1 VQRKG
6 ILTAGTWCLD
16 RNKLISHWPA
26 EDGLAEVVH
35 ESWSGGGSAC
45 NLAIDVR
52 KLDAGLPVATISLIG
67 DDPDGR
73 ALLAEARRHGIDHRQ
88 MSISKEAPTHYTDAF
103 ASASTGRRTHITN
116 LGVSVL
122 LTPDHIDLSASDH
135 RILHLGI
142 VGVHERMDQ
151 PWQGEA
157 TGWVAVLKAAR
168 AAGLWTNLELAGSA
182 PEKLAAVTRPCLPH
196 LDLLIVNDYEIGA
209 ITGIDTIRHGQTD
222 PDACIEAAKAAL
234 ALGASRFVVVHF
246 PTGAVVATRDGQ
258 VLARPSL
265 LVPDAA
271 IAGANGAGDAFAAG
285 FLYALH
291 EDWTI
296 DDALGLAH
304 AAAAASLRDLSTTA
318 AVEPWRACMR
328 LAHGWGWRDA
338 LS

>member
-1 VQRKG
+1 
-6 ILTAGTWCLD
+6 
-16 RNKLISHWPA
+16 
-26 EDGLAEVVH
+26 
-35 ESWSGGGSAC
+35 
-45 NLAIDVR
+45 
-52 KLDAGLPVATISLIG
+52 
-67 DDPDGR
+67 
-73 ALLAEARRHGIDHRQ
+73 
-88 MSISKEAPTHYTDAF
+88 M
-103 ASASTGRRTHITN
+103 
-116 LGVSVL
+116 
-122 LTPDHIDLSASDH
+122 
-135 RILHLGI
+135 
-142 VGVHERMDQ
+142 VGVHARWDQ
-151 PWQGEA
+151 PWLGVP
-157 TGWVAVLKAAR
+157 TGWVAVLMAAR

-182 PEKLAAVTRPCLPH
+182 PEKLSAVTRPCLPH
-196 LDLLIVNDYEIGA
+196 LDFLIVNDYEIGA